1 MPREVKHSPQIVRIL
16 ALVALAVALTL
27 VIGIGTGFA
36 SRGFQPLRNVAAQ
49 ILAADTPYPT
59 VTPVP
64 TPEGTVDLYSLTGEL
79 IAEAVFAEPA
89 TRYEVRSYKIEELS
103 LPHPMTFAID
113 GETANVTKAW
123 RITIAGGP
131 FPVRAQG
138 YYIWVDDTS
147 LPAKEAAEGLIGF
160 IIQASTLRDG
170 AKIGVSYGDSI
181 AFRQQFP
188 GGLVLQRDPTP

>member
-1 MPREVKHSPQIVRIL
+1 MAGEDRQSPRIIRTL
-16 ALVALAVALTL
+16 AFIALAVALAL
-27 VIGIGTGFA
+27 VIGISTGFA
-36 SRGFQPLRNVAAQ
+36 SWGFQPLRDAVAQ
-49 ILAADTPYPT
+49 ILATETLYPT

-64 TPEGTVDLYSLTGEL
+64 TQEGIVDLYSLIGDL
-79 IAEAVFAEPA
+79 VAEAVFAEPA

-103 LPHPMTFAID
+103 LPHPMAFSID
-113 GETANVTKAW
+113 GETADVSRAW
-123 RITIAGGP
+123 RITVTGGP

-160 IIQASTLRDG
+160 IIQASTLREG

-188 GGLVLQRDPTP
+188 GGLDLQRDPTP